1 MVINKDE
8 IKGIQEH
15 IYGLVDDKQLS
26 KGANNM
32 FFTLLMAVEG
42 DLPKNLP
49 YSLEE
54 YLSYNTEGAWALK
67 AFWQNMRC
75 AIHEYYNQEN

>member
-1 MVINKDE
+1 MEISKDE
-8 IKGIQEH
+8 IKGIQER
-15 IYGLVDDKQLS
+15 IYGLVDDELLT
-26 KGANNM
+26 KGTNNM

-42 DLPKNLP
+42 ELPKNLP

-54 YLSYNTEGAWALK
+54 YLAHNTEGAWALK

-75 AIHEYYNQEN
+75 AIHEYYDQ